1 MQAAIYAN
9 LSKHT
14 VLLIAH
20 RLSTVEKADRI
31 VVIDHGRV
39 VDQGPHTQLLETC
52 DLYKQLVQ
60 RQLLGGRNSTISTAC

>member
-39 VDQGPHTQLLETC
+39 VDQGLHTQLLGTC
-52 DLYKQLVQ
+52 ELYKQLVQ
-60 RQLLGGRNSTISTAC
+60 RQLLGK